1 MRKKVKVRS
10 GGGFRAIWYTI
21 KKGREAGGL
30 WNLFKAMRTPNACKT
45 CALGMGGQKGGM
57 VNEKGGFPEVC
68 KKSLQAMVA
77 DMQGPIEST
86 FWIDHPISHLKTLSP
101 RELEHQGRLIRPIR
115 YRAGTD
121 HYEEITWQKA
131 IETIVEKLRATE
143 ADKTFWYFSG
153 RSSNEAGFL
162 LQLLARV
169 FGTNNVNNCSYYCHQ
184 ASGVGLQ
191 SSVGSGTATIVLDD
205 LEKADTVF
213 LIGGNPPSNHP
224 RIMTSLMH
232 IRRRGGKVIV
242 INPVRETGLVKF
254 HVPSDPRSLLF
265 GTKIA
270 TQYVQPH
277 IGGDLALLWGIA
289 KAVKQQGNMD
299 QDFLSQHCNN
309 DKAWIKAVDALS
321 WVEIETKSG
330 VARSEIESIAEVYGQ
345 SEKAVFAWTMGITHH
360 AHGVDNVQA
369 VAALALCRGMVGR
382 PGCGLMPIR
391 GHSNVQGIGSVGVT
405 PKLKNQIFDSL
416 QEKFGVQLPTTA
428 GKDTLAC
435 MESAASGDI
444 TVGFCLGGNLYGSN
458 PDSSFAAQ
466 ALSNLEM
473 NVMLSTTLNTGHVHG
488 LAQDTIVLP
497 VLARDEEPEPTTQ
510 ESMFNYVR
518 LSDGGTQRLPG
529 PRSEVQVIAAIAEA
543 LLPEAKGIDWQSMK
557 KTATIREWIGAVV
570 PGYEKISEI
579 DESKEEFQIGG
590 RTFHQPKFPT
600 QDGKAN
606 LHIHPLPALKGTGDR
621 ELRLMT
627 VRSEGQFNTVVY
639 EETDIYRNQDRRDV
653 ILMHP
658 DDLKRFG
665 LTHDQAV
672 TVTSDTGRLE
682 NIQARG
688 FDSIRIG
695 NALMYYPEAN
705 VLVSRYADPQS
716 RTPAFKGVVVR
727 IEPA

>member
-1 MRKKVKVRS
+1 
-10 GGGFRAIWYTI
+10 
-21 KKGREAGGL
+21 
-30 WNLFKAMRTPNACKT
+30 
-45 CALGMGGQKGGM
+45 
-57 VNEKGGFPEVC
+57 
-68 KKSLQAMVA
+68 
-77 DMQGPIEST
+77 
-86 FWIDHPISHLKTLSP
+86 
-101 RELEHQGRLIRPIR
+101 
-115 YRAGTD
+115 
-121 HYEEITWQKA
+121 
-131 IETIVEKLRATE
+131 
-143 ADKTFWYFSG
+143 
-153 RSSNEAGFL
+153 
-162 LQLLARV
+162 
-169 FGTNNVNNCSYYCHQ
+169 
-184 ASGVGLQ
+184 
-191 SSVGSGTATIVLDD
+191 
-205 LEKADTVF
+205 
-213 LIGGNPPSNHP
+213 
-224 RIMTSLMH
+224 
-232 IRRRGGKVIV
+232 
-242 INPVRETGLVKF
+242 
-254 HVPSDPRSLLF
+254 
-265 GTKIA
+265 
-270 TQYVQPH
+270 
-277 IGGDLALLWGIA
+277 
-289 KAVKQQGNMD
+289 
-299 QDFLSQHCNN
+299 
-309 DKAWIKAVDALS
+309 
-321 WVEIETKSG
+321 
-330 VARSEIESIAEVYGQ
+330 
-345 SEKAVFAWTMGITHH
+345 
-360 AHGVDNVQA
+360 
-369 VAALALCRGMVGR
+369 
-382 PGCGLMPIR
+382 
-391 GHSNVQGIGSVGVT
+391 
-405 PKLKNQIFDSL
+405 
-416 QEKFGVQLPTTA
+416 
-428 GKDTLAC
+428 

-466 ALSNLEM
+466 ALSKLEM

-518 LSDGGTQRLPG
+518 LSDGGPQRLPG

-557 KTATIREWIGAVV
+557 KTETIREWIGAVV